1 MNAEKPA
8 FGILKTNDW
17 GDSMWYYVPCDCTD
31 DNHAH
36 TIDVEADEFGVNV
49 NIYVTTTNKFWSASR
64 WKYIWQ
70 LLTTGKIE
78 FQSTIILQEQQAF
91 NYAKALT
98 SAVNSVKLFK
108 SKRAIP
114 TTEGT

>member
-17 GDSMWYYVPCDCTD
+17 GNSIWYYVPCDCTD
-31 DNHAH
+31 DDHAH
-36 TIDVEADEFGVNV
+36 TIDVEADDFGVHV
-49 NIYVTTTNKFWSASR
+49 NIYVTTTTKFWSSSR

-70 LLTTGKIE
+70 LLTTGKVE
-78 FQSTIILQEQQAF
+78 FQSTIILQEQQAL

-98 SAVNSVKLFK
+98 TAMNSVKLFK
-108 SKRAIP
+108 SKR
-114 TTEGT
+114 TTTKSA